1 MHSLKFFF
9 HLLIGLLTDI
19 FATLAVTY
27 LPHPSGLVAVL
38 VSALPTTWVTVAAPT
53 HHVAGVTLAIHSAS
67 QETPPPVTC
76 LHESPPPDHVAG
88 DLEASLP
95 YLVTWVLEAP
105 LLGHVPML
113 MVG

>member
-1 MHSLKFFF
+1 MHSLKVFF

-27 LPHPSGLVAVL
+27 LPHPSGLAAVL
-38 VSALPTTWVTVAAPT
+38 VSVLPTTWVTVAAPT
-53 HHVAGVTLAIHSAS
+53 H
-67 QETPPPVTC
+67 
-76 LHESPPPDHVAG
+76 HVAG